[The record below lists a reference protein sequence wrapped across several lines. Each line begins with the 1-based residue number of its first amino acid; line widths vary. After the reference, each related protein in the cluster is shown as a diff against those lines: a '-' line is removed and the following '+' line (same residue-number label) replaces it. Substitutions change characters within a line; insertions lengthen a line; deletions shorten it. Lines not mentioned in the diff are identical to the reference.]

1 MTELA
6 DYMYIEVRVIC
17 MEH

>member
-6 DYMYIEVRVIC
+6 DYMYIEVQVIC